1 MGALRSLP
9 SQIIPRFSTRR
20 VKPSPTRS
28 TALRG
33 LLAPEV
39 LSLPAGE
46 PSPPSCKPLLLARVF
61 GPAQLY
67 RTPPRPLRAPLTPS
81 RPDTCPAVPSPAAEG
96 GRARRGCRAG
106 RPADPSRAGSSCRS
120 AHLQQRRQL
129 PTAHRAVEPAAGGQP
144 SFHHAPATANPP
156 ALPTSST

>member
-46 PSPPSCKPLLLARVF
+46 PSPPSRKPLLLARVF

-81 RPDTCPAVPSPAAEG
+81 RPDTCPAVPCPRPRLRAA
-96 GRARRGCRAG
+96 
-106 RPADPSRAGSSCRS
+106 
-120 AHLQQRRQL
+120 
-129 PTAHRAVEPAAGGQP
+129 EPAAGAALAAPPTPAELGA
-144 SFHHAPATANPP
+144 HAAP
-156 ALPTSST
+156 LTSSSGGSSQQRMEQ